1 MVVADFASV
10 APSQNPETTM
20 TECVND
26 RHDVEARN
34 GGENRRRRRGV
45 VGFELQSSHC
55 ACLFVQPLSARI
67 RRFPPPS
74 RALHSHFPFGLLFRS
89 GKMAARK
96 RKVLQRGKKEKR
108 ESGAF
113 HLSGRTR
120 ERSLPKGRK
129 GRKKRDAD
137 VERGE
142 ERQKGKEEERE
153 GKQPA
158 AASTA
163 TTRGK
168 IDEMRLR
175 RARQRRR
182 QRRRHSWGFP
192 F

>member
-1 MVVADFASV
+1 
-10 APSQNPETTM
+10 M

-34 GGENRRRRRGV
+34 REREQARTTWRPSRD
-45 VGFELQSSHC
+45 LSCSPLTHC

-67 RRFPPPS
+67 RRFPPSP
-74 RALHSHFPFGLLFRS
+74 RALLHSHFPFGLLFRS

-96 RKVLQRGKKEKR
+96 RKVLQRGRKEKR

-129 GRKKRDAD
+129 KRDAD

-142 ERQKGKEEERE
+142 ERQKGKEEVRGDG

-158 AASTA
+158 SHP
-163 TTRGK
+163 
-168 IDEMRLR
+168 LR
-175 RARQRRR
+175 RRR
-182 QRRRHSWGFP
+182 QQRGGKSMR
-192 F
+192 

>member
-1 MVVADFASV
+1 
-10 APSQNPETTM
+10 M

-34 GGENRRRRRGV
+34 REREQARTTWRPSRD
-45 VGFELQSSHC
+45 LSCSPLTHC

-67 RRFPPPS
+67 RRFPPSP
-74 RALHSHFPFGLLFRS
+74 RALLHSHFPFGLLFRS

-96 RKVLQRGKKEKR
+96 RKVLQRGRKEKR

-113 HLSGRTR
+113 HLSGRKR
-120 ERSLPKGRK
+120 EREKSSEREKEARCGCRAWRRTAERK
-129 GRKKRDAD
+129 GRSKR
-137 VERGE
+137 GW
-142 ERQKGKEEERE
+142 RE
-153 GKQPA
+153 AASQPS

-175 RARQRRR
+175 RAR
-182 QRRRHSWGFP
+182 RRRHSWGFP